1 MHEFLLNVK
10 HWHFIPFNTQ
20 KYEWQNFDIIF
31 VIFSELLDSRQA
43 WKYFSNFSYF
53 SSFLL
58 SELNNSFVI
67 MTFLTLLIYFFSFF
81 PLKNISSRSW
91 ITKYNTVTVFCTFIF
106 CCWFVVDTQYDIS
119 RDGFILKPRNCLRP
133 LKGQF
138 LRTIDL

>member
-1 MHEFLLNVK
+1 MHEFLLNVN
-10 HWHFIPFNTQ
+10 HWHFIPFNAQ

-67 MTFLTLLIYFFSFF
+67 MTFLTLLIYFFLFPFKKILLWDLGSSNTRQFF
-81 PLKNISSRSW
+81 VLLFSAVDLWLTLSMIFH
-91 ITKYNTVTVFCTFIF
+91 VTALYWSQEIAFA
-106 CCWFVVDTQYDIS
+106 
-119 RDGFILKPRNCLRP
+119 P
-133 LKGQF
+133 
-138 LRTIDL
+138 